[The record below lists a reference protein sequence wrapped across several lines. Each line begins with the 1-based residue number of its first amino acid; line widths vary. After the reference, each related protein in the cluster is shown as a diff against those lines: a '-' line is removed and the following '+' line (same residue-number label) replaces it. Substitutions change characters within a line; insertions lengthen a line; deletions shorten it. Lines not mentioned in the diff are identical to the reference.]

1 MSSPI
6 NATLDANIVPIVQVS
21 SSNIKDQ
28 QHQQAIQNIC
38 QTLDNTLAL
47 MVYAMDIGNIE
58 KKQELCQ
65 EIEQLQADLNA
76 LESISQVIS
85 DKLRSTQSTTI
96 PIWKLPTM
104 QWAGY
109 V

>member
-1 MSSPI
+1 MNTTPDT
-6 NATLDANIVPIVQVS
+6 NMVPIVQVS
-21 SSNIKDQ
+21 DFNTKDQ

-38 QTLDNTLAL
+38 QTLDNTSAL
-47 MVYAMDIGNIE
+47 MVHAIDIGNIE

-76 LESISQVIS
+76 LESVFQVIS
-85 DKLRSTQSTTI
+85 DKPRSTSSTTV

-104 QWAGY
+104 Q
-109 V
+109 